1 MRALWKTGGLILC
14 HGMKDDKIYGMFD
27 LSVDSDI
34 TKENL
39 QEWLCDNRLEVTECI
54 SIALHNHECSYAK
67 WFRYVDSCSGPDK
80 LALYCVLRKMGIHTA
95 VFNKSYIWTTLA
107 DHITCTDEEII
118 QLCGVNLV
126 FLGPAHYGI
135 LRDIRWPSKN
145 MGPVV
150 NPKSSTPNPPTHRN
164 KITTCRDG
172 CSADQK
178 KGHIHGRGHGKPAN
192 SSN

>member
-1 MRALWKTGGLILC
+1 
-14 HGMKDDKIYGMFD
+14 MKDDKIYGMFD

-164 KITTCRDG
+164 KITTCHDG

-192 SSN
+192 SSNERK